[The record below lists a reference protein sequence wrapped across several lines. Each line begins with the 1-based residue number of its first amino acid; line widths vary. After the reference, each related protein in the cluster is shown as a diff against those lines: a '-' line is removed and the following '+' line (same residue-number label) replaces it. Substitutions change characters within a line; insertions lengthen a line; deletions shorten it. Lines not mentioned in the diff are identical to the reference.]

1 MLKADNK
8 TIQNTYTKSAKSFD
22 WVEGYMM
29 NVLGL
34 GRLRRKMFAPLRGEV
49 LEVGAGT
56 GLSFKYYPPQ
66 ASVTA
71 LDLTGS
77 MLDIAATRARK
88 YNARLVQGD
97 ALALPFTDNSFDGA
111 VDTLCLCTYPDP
123 QKALREMA
131 RVVKPGG
138 KIVLIEHGLARPRFL
153 RWLQRKGAHRHFKAL
168 CCRWDM
174 DMDAVVDKSGLKIA
188 FRKRTFFGAV
198 YTYTL
203 QVSE

>member
-8 TIQNTYTKSAKSFD
+8 TIQNTYTKAAKSFD
-22 WVEGYMM
+22 WAEGYMM

-34 GRLRRKMFAPLRGEV
+34 GRLRRKVYAPLRGDV

-71 LDLTGS
+71 LDLTGP
-77 MLDIAATRARK
+77 MLDIAAFRAPK
-88 YNARLVQGD
+88 YGARLVQGD
-97 ALALPFTDNSFDGA
+97 ALALPFPDNSFDSA
-111 VDTLCLCTYPDP
+111 TDSLCLCTYPDP
-123 QKALREMA
+123 GQALAEMA

-138 KIVLIEHGLARPRFL
+138 RIVLIEHGLARPRLL
-153 RWLQRKGAHRHFKAL
+153 RWLQHKGVRRHFKTF

-174 DMDAVVDKSGLKIA
+174 DMDQLIAQSGLKVN
-188 FRKRTFFGAV
+188 FSRRTLFGAV
-198 YTYTL
+198 YIYEL
-203 QVSE
+203 SA